1 MHVLAVDISASEPQA
16 DFGELQ
22 GIRLQWAPRMTTEEI
37 LRAAAEML
45 DRQNRCGTAEE
56 RLRHAYS
63 AGPPARQQFDLG
75 LVKRDGVWEM
85 PR

>member
-1 MHVLAVDISASEPQA
+1 
-16 DFGELQ
+16 
-22 GIRLQWAPRMTTEEI
+22 MTTEEI

-45 DRQNRCGTAEE
+45 DRQNRCGSAEE
-56 RLRHAYS
+56 RLRQAYS
-63 AGPPARQQFDLG
+63 AGPPARQPFDLA